1 MAMKNKTQFL
11 SRKGSVFIFVLISV
25 LLASAPPSFKTHAAT
40 DISQDISPHPKIT
53 QRLQN
58 TISASAEKDKPLKV
72 WIYFTDKGISSR
84 KALKKKLKE
93 VRQSLDEHCLW
104 RRRKT
109 RSEKNLVDLE
119 DLPLLSSY
127 VQKIAP
133 LVNRVRATS
142 RWLNALS
149 VEMVTPQ
156 ISSLARLDCI
166 HKIDLVLS
174 FRREDRISRPD
185 RRLIQEEENSVHIN
199 YGPSYLQLAQINVP
213 PLHRL
218 GYSGKGVRVCLMD
231 TGFRKSHEVFQ
242 QANLI
247 DEWDFVNDDNDVAQ
261 NLLDPED
268 YTDSHGTG
276 TWSVL
281 GGYNPGELVGPAYG
295 ADFLLAKT
303 ETTRFEEP
311 IEEDYWVAGI
321 EWAERLGTEVVS
333 SSLGYTD
340 WYSFEDMDGQTAVT
354 TRAANR
360 AASLGVVVVNSVGN
374 ERNNPWGHLIAPSD
388 GFDVI
393 AAGAVDAFGLLASF
407 SSPGPSADGRIKP
420 EVCARG
426 VENWLAGN
434 SSAGNDEYRTGSGT
448 SFSAPLV
455 GGVAA
460 LLLEIHRDWT
470 PAQVRSA
477 LLSTAD
483 RSQNPDNDYGWGI
496 IDAFAAAGLDMAQ
509 PQLHA
514 FTVDDDAD
522 GPSSGNGNGITEL
535 GEIIEIKVTLE
546 NNTQIS
552 ALSLKAEL
560 RSTHPEIEIIQSE
573 VPFPALP
580 PANTVTSSE
589 PFVARIPA
597 SFFRHHLVFRLK
609 VEGPNSLTLYD
620 SLRIPIAR

>member
-1 MAMKNKTQFL
+1 MKNKKQYL
-11 SRKGSVFIFVLISV
+11 SRKGFVFIFIVISILV
-25 LLASAPPSFKTHAAT
+25 ASALPSFKTQAAT
-40 DISQDISPHPKIT
+40 DISQDISPYPKIT

-58 TISASAEKDKPLKV
+58 TMSASVEKDKLLKV
-72 WIYFTDKGISSR
+72 WIYFADKGISSR
-84 KALKKKLKE
+84 ESLKKNLNKI
-93 VRQSLDEHCLW
+93 RQSLDEHCLW
-104 RRRKT
+104 RRRKV
-109 RSEKNLVDLE
+109 RSKKNLVDVQ
-119 DLPLLSSY
+119 DLPLFPPY
-127 VQKIAP
+127 IQKIAP
-133 LVNRVRATS
+133 LVKRVRTTS

-149 VEMVTPQ
+149 VETATPQ
-156 ISSLARLDCI
+156 ISSLSRLDCI

-174 FRREDRISRPD
+174 FRREDRISRPET
-185 RRLIQEEENSVHIN
+185 RLTQEEENTIHIN

-242 QANLI
+242 HVNII
-247 DEWDFVNDDNDVAQ
+247 DEWDFVNNDNDVAQ
-261 NLLDPED
+261 DLFNPDD

-281 GGYNPGELVGPAYG
+281 GGYKPGELVGPAYG

-303 ETTRFEEP
+303 ETTRFEMP

-321 EWAERLGTEVVS
+321 EWAERLGAEVVS

-393 AAGAVDAFGLLASF
+393 AAGAVDDSGLLASF

-426 VENWLAGN
+426 VDNWLAGN
-434 SSAGNDEYRTGSGT
+434 SLDGNDQYMEGSGT

-455 GGVAA
+455 SGVAA
-460 LLLEIHRDWT
+460 LLLEIHRGWT

-496 IDAFAAAGLDMAQ
+496 INAFAAAGLETAL
-509 PQLHA
+509 PQLHT

-522 GPSSGNGNGITEL
+522 GLSSGNGNGIVEI
-535 GEIIEIKVTLE
+535 GETIEIEVALE

-552 ALSLKAEL
+552 ALLLRAEL
-560 RSTHPEIEIIQSE
+560 SSTHPEIVIVQSE
-573 VPFPALP
+573 VVFPSLP
-580 PANTVTSSE
+580 PATTLTSSE
-589 PFVARIPA
+589 PFVVRIPA
-597 SFFRHHLVFRLK
+597 SFFRHHLVLRLK

-620 SLRIPIAR
+620 SLRIPISR